1 MKRIL
6 ILAAWALVFA
16 SRWMREGTPYVKATE
31 VETGNRERGT
41 EKNPSPEPR
50 APQIVTFPNLK
61 CIQGKGTIEE

>member
-1 MKRIL
+1 MT
-6 ILAAWALVFA
+6 
-16 SRWMREGTPYVKATE
+16 RETYCGNLLWQSSLPLSAPEDETE
-31 VETGNRERGT
+31 VETGNRELGT